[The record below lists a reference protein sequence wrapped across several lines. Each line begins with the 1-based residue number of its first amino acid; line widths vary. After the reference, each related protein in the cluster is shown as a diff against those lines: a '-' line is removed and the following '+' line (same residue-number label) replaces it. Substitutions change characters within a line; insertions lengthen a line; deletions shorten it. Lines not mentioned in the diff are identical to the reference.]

1 MFKLSKLALIGA
13 LSVAFVSCGSV
24 AHAADPH
31 KEAFISVEQLLK
43 WYSSPHEADN
53 DKAYVFIAGVH
64 DSVTTLQIC
73 TPRGM
78 RLDELSAIMA
88 KALVHGVRNNE
99 DMWDMNAGY
108 VLNFVMK
115 MTYPCQPKGKN
126 V

>member
-13 LSVAFVSCGSV
+13 LSVSLMSCGSV
-24 AHAADPH
+24 AHATDPH
-31 KEAFISVEQLLK
+31 KEAFISVERLLT
-43 WYSSPHEADN
+43 WYSSPHEADK
-53 DKAYVFIAGVH
+53 DKAYVFIAGIH
-64 DSVTTLQIC
+64 DSATTLQIC

-78 RLDELSAIMA
+78 RLDELSAIMV
-88 KALVHGVRNNE
+88 KALVHGVKTNE
-99 DMWDMNAGY
+99 AMWDMNAGY